1 MAPARGIR
9 LLFRAVLVALLALA
23 AACSDDGEGG
33 SDDDA
38 GESGALTADEQA
50 YADAFAGTLVDDTN
64 GLSVD
69 AEEADCMAEAIMAEL
84 GVDPFEEADVAPEDI
99 APANDSSPGELLG
112 DGAVSE
118 EQARSIID
126 VWGADCVDLV
136 EVLVASA
143 GSDFGLDEEGADCF
157 ADGLGEGGLAEGLL
171 AGSFTNA
178 DGTPDQETIDALLR
192 LLDKCGEG
200 TGNTTVAAIAEELA
214 ADGSLTKEQAECLA
228 QGVVDEIGV
237 ERMSELFAAGAFDDL
252 GPDAQSEVTG
262 ALLQAAAACNV
273 PLSAFG

>member
-1 MAPARGIR
+1 MATARPI
-9 LLFRAVLVALLALA
+9 LRAVLVGLLALV
-23 AACSDDGEGG
+23 AACADEGDGSARDDEG
-33 SDDDA
+33 A
-38 GESGALTADEQA
+38 ETEALTADEQA
-50 YADAFAGTLVDDTN
+50 YADAFAETLVDDTN

-69 AEEADCMAEAIMAEL
+69 PDEADCMAEAIMAEL

-99 APANDSSPGELLG
+99 EPANDSSPGELLG
-112 DGAVSE
+112 DGAVTQ

-157 ADGLGEGGLAEGLL
+157 ADGLAEGGLAEGLL

-192 LLDKCGEG
+192 LLDTCGEG
-200 TGNTTVAAIAEELA
+200 TGNTTVGAIAEELA
-214 ADGSLTKEQAECLA
+214 ADGSLTQAQAECLA
-228 QGVVDEIGV
+228 QGIVDQIGV
-237 ERMSELFAAGAFDDL
+237 ERISELFAAGAFEDL

-262 ALLQAAAACNV
+262 ALLQAADTCDV